1 MNAEQFNK
9 FADNNEAINFEPV
22 FDFES
27 NRQSILLRTD
37 QAKLRS
43 TNGTFPCY
51 SEARLDLLMSP
62 RIYFHLTS
70 IDDRDDRD
78 NIWRGLNLIFG
89 DRTSTLCVDN
99 KPTEGFIVSC
109 NSNGGKFFAKWSPQ
123 QTPLTVIGEDNT
135 LINNVV
141 FHIFNF
147 PDFIWQSVIIPY
159 KNGETSICWLE
170 LGNEMWNVCI
180 KSLPTTHDNI
190 KLLSNEGGYL
200 LTHIGQLRKVNHEP
214 IKGKEAFEF
223 LHCLTFFLSF
233 VCGTWVNPVCP
244 VGFSVDGEKQWEQWS
259 SPRSDWKKPTF
270 TWSHEQ
276 GFTQMESLF
285 PVFQKKW
292 TSDQWGK
299 TLQETI
305 YWYLRANNISQ
316 GIDTGIILAQTAIER
331 LAYEYAVN
339 DKRSISSSG
348 FQKLTASDKY
358 RILFSTLGIP
368 LDIPQTMPELQK
380 LANQLQP
387 KWEDA
392 PQALTEIRNSLV
404 HPIHKHRDK
413 FNDNV
418 YFETW
423 KLSLWYLEL
432 GILAVC
438 GYNDVYCSRIQ
449 NTPFARL
456 DKVPWST
463 E

>member
-37 QAKLRS
+37 QAELQS
-43 TNGTFPCY
+43 TNGTFPCH

-70 IDDRDDRD
+70 TTGCVELSSFI
-78 NIWRGLNLIFG
+78 LG
-89 DRTSTLCVDN
+89 DSTLTLCVDS
-99 KPTEGFIVSC
+99 KPFEGFIVSC
-109 NSNGGKFFAKWSPQ
+109 NFNERKFSAKWCPQ

-135 LINNVV
+135 LIDNVV

-147 PDFIWQSVIIPY
+147 PDFMWQSVIIPY

-180 KSLPTTHDNI
+180 KSLPTTYDNI

-200 LTHIGQLRKVNHEP
+200 LTHIGRLRKVNHEL
-214 IKGKEAFEF
+214 IKGKEAFDF

-244 VGFSVDGEKQWEQWS
+244 VGFSADGEKQWEQWS
-259 SPRSDWKKPTF
+259 SPRSDWKKPAF
-270 TWSHEQ
+270 RWSHEQ
-276 GFTQMESLF
+276 GFTQMKLLF

-299 TLQETI
+299 TLWRTI
-305 YWYLRANNISQ
+305 YWYLRANNTSQ

-331 LAYEYAVN
+331 LAYEYVVN
-339 DKRSISSSG
+339 DKRFISSEG

-368 LDIPQTMPELQK
+368 LDIPQTTPELKK

-413 FNDNV
+413 FNNA

-438 GYNDVYCSRIQ
+438 GYNDVYCNRLR
-449 NTPFARL
+449 NTPFATL
-456 DKVPWST
+456 EKVPWST

>member
-37 QAKLRS
+37 QVELRT
-43 TNGTFPCY
+43 TNGIVLCH
-51 SEARLDLLMSP
+51 SEARLDLLISP
-62 RIYFHLTS
+62 KIHFYLTPTNNIRILSLY
-70 IDDRDDRD
+70 
-78 NIWRGLNLIFG
+78 FG
-89 DRTSTLCVDN
+89 DSTAILCVNN
-99 KPTEGFIVSC
+99 KPIEGFIAPG
-109 NSNGGKFFAKWSPQ
+109 NSEFSARWSPQ
-123 QTPLTVIGEDNT
+123 QIPLTAIGEDNT
-135 LINNVV
+135 LIDNVV

-147 PDFIWQSVIIPY
+147 MWQPKMTSY
-159 KNGETSICWLE
+159 KNGLTRICWFKLC
-170 LGNEMWNVCI
+170 NETWNVCI

-190 KLLSNEGGYL
+190 NLLNKEGGYL
-200 LTHIGQLRKVNHEP
+200 LTHIGRLHKVNNEP
-214 IKGKEAFEF
+214 IKGKEVIDF
-223 LHCLTFFLSF
+223 LNCLTFFLSF
-233 VCGTWVNPVCP
+233 VCGTWVNPIYP
-244 VGFSVDGEKQWEQWS
+244 VGFSADGERQWEQWS
-259 SPRSDWKKPTF
+259 SPQSDWKKPVF
-270 TWSHEQ
+270 RWSHEQ
-276 GFTQMESLF
+276 GLTQMEALC
-285 PVFQKKW
+285 PLFQKKW

-299 TLQETI
+299 TLQEI
-305 YWYLRANNISQ
+305 ICGYLRANNISQ
-316 GIDTGIILAQTAIER
+316 GIDTGIILAQAAIEQ
-331 LAYEYAVN
+331 LAYEYIVN
-339 DKRSISSSG
+339 DKHSISSVG
-348 FQKLTASDKY
+348 FQKLAASDKY

-404 HPIHKHRDK
+404 HPIQKHRDK
-413 FNDNV
+413 FNNDA

-456 DKVPWST
+456 EKVPWST